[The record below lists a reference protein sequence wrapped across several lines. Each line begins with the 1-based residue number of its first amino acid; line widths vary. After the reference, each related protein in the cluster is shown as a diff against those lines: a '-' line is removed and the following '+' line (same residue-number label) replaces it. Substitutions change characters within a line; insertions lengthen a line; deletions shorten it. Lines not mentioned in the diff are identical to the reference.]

1 MNNRGDKTMDVRKMI
16 ARIEGTHK
24 LMEAQADRLVALSPE
39 LNIQNLGMAHDSAN
53 GSELLNAVVFSQF
66 QGAAK
71 ALRALAEVEVDFHS
85 GTKGKQP
92 VATAEQST
100 PETIDAE
107 FRTID
112 RKEEGNGEHK

>member
-1 MNNRGDKTMDVRKMI
+1 MDVRKMI
-16 ARIEGTHK
+16 SRIENTHK

-39 LNIQNLGMAHDSAN
+39 LNIQNFGMTHDSAN

-66 QGAAK
+66 RGAAQ
-71 ALRALAEVEVDFHS
+71 ALRALAEVEADFRN

-92 VATAEQST
+92 VVTADQSV
-100 PETIDAE
+100 PEIIDAE
-107 FRTID
+107 FRTIN